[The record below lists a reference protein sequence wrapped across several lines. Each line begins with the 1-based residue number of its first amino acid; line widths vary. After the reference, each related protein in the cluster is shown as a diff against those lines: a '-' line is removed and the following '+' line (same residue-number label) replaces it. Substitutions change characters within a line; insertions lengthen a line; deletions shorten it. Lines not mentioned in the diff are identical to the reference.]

1 VRRALL
7 WVALPMVVLVVVGFG
22 VGGWY
27 YSEELLPAP
36 LPFEPVPDVTIT
48 AVDDD
53 TGQLTLAAAGG
64 DIDLHTVGLVT
75 TTGLLLANGESV
87 SDGSEAAGSEADG
100 SESDGS
106 EAAGSESA
114 GRTPGGAETTRTT
127 TLLDG
132 EWPAPG
138 DVATTTIDTFLG
150 DPATS
155 LGLPFDTVSVASEI
169 GDLPAWRVV
178 PRGAR
183 TDETWAVIIH
193 GRGAG
198 PSEGN
203 RLLPVFHELA
213 VPSLSIS
220 MRNSPDAPA
229 DPAGFGYYGERE
241 WLELEAAIAHLVEVE
256 GARDVILVGYSQGG
270 SVALSLLR
278 RSVQAERVAGA
289 VLISPLVSLDATLD
303 LQARNRGIP
312 EALIPALL
320 TSTRWISTWRSGLD
334 FSELE
339 HAELADSLP
348 DDLPV
353 LITHGDVDTTVPVQ
367 PSRELAAVLGDQA
380 TYVEYTG
387 VDHVREWNSD
397 PERFEQDLREL
408 LATALG

>member
-7 WVALPMVVLVVVGFG
+7 WVALPMVVLVVIGFG
-22 VGGWY
+22 IGGWY
-27 YSEELLPAP
+27 YSEELLPAARP
-36 LPFEPVPDVTIT
+36 YEPVPDVTIT
-48 AVDDD
+48 AVDDE
-53 TGQLTLAAAGG
+53 TGVLTLAMAGG

-75 TTGLLLANGESV
+75 TTGLLLANGV
-87 SDGSEAAGSEADG
+87 SA
-100 SESDGS
+100 SD
-106 EAAGSESA
+106 ASA
-114 GRTPGGAETTRTT
+114 PSGAETTRTT

-132 EWPAPG
+132 EWPVPG
-138 DVATTTIDTFLG
+138 DVATTTVDTFFG

-183 TDETWAVIIH
+183 TDETWAVIVH

-203 RLLPVFHELA
+203 RLLPVFADLEL
-213 VPSLSIS
+213 PSLSIS
-220 MRNSPDAPA
+220 VRNSPDAPA
-229 DPAGFGYYGERE
+229 DPDGFGYYGERE

-256 GARDVILVGYSQGG
+256 GARDVVLVGYSQGG

-278 RSVQAERVAGA
+278 RSAQAERVAGA
-289 VLISPLVSLDATLD
+289 VLISPLVSMDATLD

-339 HAELADSLP
+339 HAERADTLP
-348 DDLPV
+348 DGLPM
-353 LITHGDVDTTVPVQ
+353 LITHGDADTTVPVE
-367 PSRELAAVLGDQA
+367 PSRALAGLLGDQA
-380 TYVEYTG
+380 TYVEYDG

-397 PERFEQDLREL
+397 PERFERDLREL

>member
-36 LPFEPVPDVTIT
+36 LPFQPVPDVTIT

-53 TGQLTLAAAGG
+53 TGELTLATVGG

-75 TTGLLLANGESV
+75 TTGLLLANG
-87 SDGSEAAGSEADG
+87 A
-100 SESDGS
+100 SESSGS
-106 EAAGSESA
+106 
-114 GRTPGGAETTRTT
+114 TPGGTETTRTT

-150 DPATS
+150 DPAIS
-155 LGLPFDTVSVASEI
+155 LGLPFDTVAVASEI

-183 TDETWAVIIH
+183 TDQTWAVIIH

-203 RLLPVFHELA
+203 RLLPVFDALA
-213 VPSLSIS
+213 LPSLSIS
-220 MRNSPDAPA
+220 LRNSPDAPA
-229 DPAGFGYYGERE
+229 DPNGFGYFGERE
-241 WLELEAAIAHLVEVE
+241 WLELEAAIAHLTEVE

-278 RSVQAERVAGA
+278 RSAQAERVTGA
-289 VLISPLVSLDATLD
+289 VLVSPLVSLDATLD

-312 EALIPALL
+312 EAFIPALL

-334 FSELE
+334 FSQLE
-339 HAELADSLP
+339 HDELADSLP
-348 DDLPV
+348 DGLPI
-353 LITHGDVDTTVPVQ
+353 LITHGDADTTVPVE
-367 PSRELAAVLGDQA
+367 PSRELAAALGDQA
-380 TYVEYTG
+380 TYVEYAG

-397 PERFEQDLREL
+397 PERFERDLREL
-408 LATALG
+408 LAAALG